1 MLSQLAGEYFAR
13 SPLLILPAIAL
24 FIFFAVFVCVSVRA
38 FAARSDHMQRMAELP
53 IADSEVTR
61 HG

>member
-13 SPLLILPAIAL
+13 SPLMMLPAFAL
-24 FIFFAVFVCVSVRA
+24 FVFIAVFVGVSVRA
-38 FAARSDHMQRMAELP
+38 FAARSEHMQRMAALP